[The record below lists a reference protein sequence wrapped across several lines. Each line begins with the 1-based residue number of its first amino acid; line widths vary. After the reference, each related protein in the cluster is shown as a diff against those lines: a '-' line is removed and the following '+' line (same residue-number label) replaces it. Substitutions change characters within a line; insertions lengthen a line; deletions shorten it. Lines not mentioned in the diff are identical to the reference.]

1 MSEMENIFEQ
11 IKADSNNPT
20 QTGGAATGADLF
32 HVSEEDAEKRRIWTN
47 ECELVALCS
56 KGPNNN
62 EYALEKLGLT
72 SIEATTEGYKGQKL
86 PIKKLSKPSVPYDG
100 YQINTPDGTIEIH
113 KDKALAWLLNNTLGR
128 IRGGKK
134 GRVLVAE
141 TPKNQSLTNK
151 KAIKAVA
158 KKISA
163 SNQDDI
169 VETWVEKKTSENGEP
184 LTHRRTV
191 ALEVKVPD
199 GQKAPNVRGAVD
211 DFPIFVRK
219 GDFINSL
226 GSITTSSSSA
236 VSSVVNKGREQE
248 QAVAEL
254 KRLMNVAQS
263 ENIEF

>member
-1 MSEMENIFEQ
+1 MSEMENIFDQ
-11 IKADSNNPT
+11 IKQDSTNPT
-20 QTGGAATGADLF
+20 QTGGASTGADLF
-32 HVSEEDAEKRRIWTN
+32 HVSEEDAEKRRVWTN
-47 ECELVALCS
+47 ECELIALCA

-62 EYALEKLGLT
+62 EFALEEMGLS
-72 SIEATTEGYKGQKL
+72 SIPATTEGYKGQNL

-113 KDKALAWLLNNTLGR
+113 KDKALGWLLNNTLGR

-163 SNQDDI
+163 SNPDDI
-169 VETWVEKKTSENGEP
+169 VETWEKKVKSENGEP

-191 ALEVKVPD
+191 ALEVTVPD
-199 GQKAPNVRGAVD
+199 GQKAPNVRGAID
-211 DFPIFVRK
+211 DFPIFIRK
-219 GDFINSL
+219 EKFVKSL

-248 QAVAEL
+248 QAVSEL
-254 KRLMNVAQS
+254 KRLMNVAHS